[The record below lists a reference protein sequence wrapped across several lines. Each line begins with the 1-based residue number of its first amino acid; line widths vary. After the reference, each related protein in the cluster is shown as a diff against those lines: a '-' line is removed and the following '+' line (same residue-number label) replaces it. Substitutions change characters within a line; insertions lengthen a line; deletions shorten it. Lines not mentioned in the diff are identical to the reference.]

1 MVFTAA
7 SLVFA
12 IAPVTGARA
21 QTAPAAAPAAATT
34 ESIVVTG
41 SRIKRTN
48 ATSDAPVSIISAED
62 IKHSGAQTIEDV
74 LQRIPSIGTGGLY
87 STTNNGGEGASC
99 TDLRNLGVNRTLVLV
114 NGKRFVQTGSQVSSC
129 VDLNNIPLALV
140 DHIDV
145 LKDGASTIY
154 GADAVAGVIN
164 VILKKNFTGTLV
176 NVTGGMAGQGDR
188 KTGTIDVTTGANFDK
203 GNFTLSGGY
212 NSIGEI
218 AQADRS
224 WANPVRTDNVR
235 LHRTYVRTGSGIPL
249 GGRIF
254 DGPNT
259 DCGSTDTAFYSN
271 NCQGYNTLALGNGA
285 TKDFSNKTDRFNWG
299 DRTWLAGA
307 QVKYNF
313 DGSVNYEITDD
324 MQFYANGY
332 YNHNHTEQQL
342 APDPVTNS
350 ASGGQGTPDLL
361 VPAGN
366 PFLTQLGITED
377 VALYKRL
384 NEFGNRHYSQD
395 TNTFQGTGGLKGSL
409 RDGWDYDVFFNYGS
423 SEKTETE
430 TNVVNYVRLEQ
441 ELGIRQTYNLAPYF
455 ANGDLIPASQQDPAN
470 VANFGPYATGVVGDA
485 VVYDP
490 TVCTNSPGCVL
501 ANPFGQHG
509 LSQAAVNY
517 ARVNTHVSTAFSMRQ
532 FGGSLTNNDVFDLPY
547 GPLGLSMGV
556 ENRHE
561 QGEYVPDPLVL
572 GGYTTD
578 SINQPTK
585 GGFSVTELY
594 TEASIPLLSNLPFVK
609 DLSINASGRYFD
621 YDTFGPG
628 AVWKFEADYSPTQD
642 IKFRG
647 SLGTGFRQPAVY
659 ELYGGQYVSY
669 NGISDPCATSSSS
682 GGNLA
687 ANCAKVGATDTTST
701 NGQVQTVQG
710 GNPNLQPETSQSWGF
725 GTVITPR
732 WTPRL
737 AITVDYWKYKI
748 QQTINAVQSQTIL
761 DECYNSLNFSSSFC
775 SQVSPRDGLH
785 QLTLVTALNQNLG
798 VTKTDGIDINF
809 DYSIPLGSMGT
820 IALRDD
826 FQNLISYKSQDF
838 TNGPFHEYAGYLI
851 VPQPGNYGYARNKNN
866 TFIDWTYGDLG
877 FGYRTRYIGGMGYY
891 QVDPTGV
898 ALRAPAIL
906 YHDISASYKWRNID
920 TTFGIDNL
928 FDKSPPLANDGVTN
942 TNTNVY
948 DVVGR
953 FFYIKAA
960 MKF

>member
-1 MVFTAA
+1 MYTDKRSFRQGLMVFTAA

-41 SRIKRTN
+41 SRIKRSN

-114 NGKRFVQTGSQVSSC
+114 NSKRFVQTGSQISSC

-164 VILKKNFTGTLV
+164 VILKKNFTGTQV
-176 NVTGGMAGQGDR
+176 NIDGGIAGQGDS
-188 KTGTIDVTTGANFDK
+188 KTGKISVTTGANFDK

-212 NSIGEI
+212 DSRGEI
-218 AQADRS
+218 AQKDRD
-224 WANPVRTDNVR
+224 WANPVRTDNVQR
-235 LHRTYVRTGSGIPL
+235 SYVRHGSGIPL

-254 DGPNT
+254 DGPNV
-259 DCGSTDTAFYSN
+259 DPNLALGLN
-271 NCQGYNTLALGNGA
+271 ELALGNGQ
-285 TKDFSNKTDRFNWG
+285 TKGFSNKTDRFNWG

-342 APDPVTNS
+342 APLPVTG
-350 ASGGQGTPDLL
+350 AATGGQGPTDLI
-361 VPAGN
+361 VPNGN
-366 PFLTQLGITED
+366 PFLTELGITED

-384 NEFGNRHYSQD
+384 NEFGNRHYYQD
-395 TNTFQGTGGLKGSL
+395 TNTFQGTGGLRGSL
-409 RDGWDYDVFFNYGS
+409 RYGWDYDVFFNYGR
-423 SEKTETE
+423 SEKTEE
-430 TNVVNYVRLEQ
+430 ESNVVNYVRLEQ
-441 ELGIRQTYNLAPYF
+441 ELGARQTFDPTA
-455 ANGDLIPASQQDPAN
+455 AVPA
-470 VANFGPYATGVVGDA
+470 DA

-490 TVCTNSPGCVL
+490 TYCTNSAGCVL
-501 ANPFGQHG
+501 INPFGQHG
-509 LSQAAVNY
+509 ISQAGVNY

-561 QGEYVPDPLVL
+561 EGEYVPDPLVL

-647 SLGTGFRQPAVY
+647 SLGTGFRQPAIY
-659 ELYGGQYVSY
+659 ELYGGNYVSY
-669 NGISDPCATSSSS
+669 NGITDPCANSTAT

-687 ANCAKVGATDTTST
+687 ANCTKVNAADVTST
-701 NGQVQTVQG
+701 NGQVQTLQG
-710 GNPNLQPETSQSWGF
+710 GNAHLQPEASQSWGF

-748 QQTINAVQSQTIL
+748 QQTISAVQSQTIL
-761 DECYNSLNFSSSFC
+761 DECYNSLNFSSAFC

-785 QLTLVTALNQNLG
+785 QLTLVSALDQNLG
-798 VTKTDGIDINF
+798 VTKTDGIDVNF
-809 DYSIPLGSMGT
+809 DYSIPLGNMGT
-820 IALRDD
+820 LALRDD
-826 FQNLISYKSQDF
+826 FQNLISYKSQDY

-851 VPQPGNYGYARNKNN
+851 VPQPGNYGYARIKNN
-866 TFIDWTYGDLG
+866 TFIDWTYGNLG
-877 FGYRTRYIGGMGYY
+877 LGYRTRYIGGMGYY

-898 ALRAPAIL
+898 AIRAPAIL

-920 TTFGIDNL
+920 TTFGIDNV

-953 FFYIKAA
+953 FFYLKTT